1 MRYVVLLLAVLLAGC
16 GSEAAVSR
24 PSTIRPELRDALEA
38 EIAAIRADPV
48 SSVGFGEKG
57 YAPYEPN
64 VAHGLIT
71 VPGEDITAR
80 LQEEI
85 EGSGDRVYRLALLHV
100 LGRRR
105 DERVDPALLAALEDP
120 DLRATAAYLLGRAGF
135 KPYPDRPRD
144 EGAIRAALRRHL
156 DDDATFDDPFY
167 RQSFRVGDLVPGAYI
182 RLTGPKRFT
191 FADHAVGDDVGYELP
206 RFGDQREDLRAQAE
220 RTG

>member
-16 GSEAAVSR
+16 GSEASVNR
-24 PSTIRPELRDALEA
+24 PSAIRPELRDALEA
-38 EIAAIRADPV
+38 EIAAIRADPA

-85 EGSGDRVYRLALLHV
+85 EGSRDRVYRLALLHV

-105 DERVDPALLAALEDP
+105 DERVDQALMAALEDP

-135 KPYPDRPRD
+135 KPYPARPRD
-144 EGAIRAALRRHL
+144 EDAVRAALRRYL
-156 DDDATFDDPFY
+156 DDDTTFDDPFY
-167 RQSFRVGDLVPGAYI
+167 RQSFRVGDFVLGAYI

-191 FADHAVGDDVGYELP
+191 FADRTVGDDIGYELP
-206 RFGDQREDLRAQAE
+206 RFGDQREDLLSQAQ

>member
-1 MRYVVLLLAVLLAGC
+1 MRYAVLLLAVLLAGC
-16 GSEAAVSR
+16 GSEASVNR

-38 EIAAIRADPV
+38 EIAAIRADPA

-85 EGSGDRVYRLALLHV
+85 EGSRDRVYRLALLHV

-105 DERVDPALLAALEDP
+105 DERVDQALLAALEDP

-135 KPYPDRPRD
+135 KPYPARPRD
-144 EGAIRAALRRHL
+144 EDAVRAALRRYL
-156 DDDATFDDPFY
+156 DDDTTFDDPFY
-167 RQSFRVGDLVPGAYI
+167 RQSFRVGDFVLGAYI

-191 FADHAVGDDVGYELP
+191 FADRTVGDDIGYELP
-206 RFGDQREDLRAQAE
+206 RFGDQREDLLAQAQ
-220 RTG
+220 RIG

>member
-1 MRYVVLLLAVLLAGC
+1 MRHAVLVLAVLWAGC
-16 GSEAAVSR
+16 GSEAAVNR
-24 PSTIRPELRDALEA
+24 PAAIRPELRDALEA
-38 EIAAIRADPV
+38 EIAAIRTDPA

-57 YAPYEPN
+57 YTPYEPN
-64 VAHGLIT
+64 VARGLIT

-105 DERVDPALLAALEDP
+105 DERVDQALLAALEDP

-135 KPYPDRPRD
+135 KPYPARPRD
-144 EGAIRAALRRHL
+144 DGALRAALRRFL
-156 DDDATFDDPFY
+156 DDDTTFDDPFY
-167 RQSFRVGDLVPGAYI
+167 RQSFRVGDFVLGAYI

-191 FADHAVGDDVGYELP
+191 FADRTVGDDVGYELP
-206 RFGDQREDLRAQAE
+206 RFGDQRRDLLAQAQ